1 MVAMTTAST
10 TPRLRLGAHW
20 MALLRRFRWV
30 GHPIT
35 IFVSLQIVWVAI
47 TLIWVIWFVGA
58 QQEIASLAQRF
69 GREVFDSRVTMS
81 ILVTGC
87 VLLGVLLVGTISL
100 FVFGQ
105 RQSAAARQHRN
116 FVSSV
121 THELKSP
128 LASLQLSFETMSTR
142 ELDPPT
148 SAKLMRMI
156 DTDIERLRRLVDQI
170 LVAGRLDR
178 GALGFDDEVIQVDFR
193 QLVHQVLEHLTFL
206 DPEVASRIE
215 IECDPGTKV
224 KAPRQ
229 ALMLILNN
237 LIENAVKYSPRRSKI
252 TAACTDGPNET
263 FIYVRDQ
270 GHGLD
275 KKDMRRIFKMFHRS
289 ESAVKKA
296 IPGTGLGLY
305 IVRSAVR
312 ILGGRVWVESP
323 GRDKGTTFYVS
334 LPKNVMPAR
343 KGLKANG

>member
-1 MVAMTTAST
+1 MAMAST

-20 MALLRRFRWV
+20 MALLRRFRWMT
-30 GHPIT
+30 HPIT
-35 IFVSLQIVWVAI
+35 IFVSLQIVWLAI

-69 GREVFDSRVTMS
+69 GREVFDSRVTVS
-81 ILVTGC
+81 ILVVGC
-87 VLLGVLLVGTISL
+87 VLLGVLLVGTITL

-105 RQSAAARQHRN
+105 RQSYQARQHRN

-128 LASLQLSFETMSTR
+128 LASLQLSFETMTSR

-148 SAKLMRMI
+148 SARLMRII

-178 GALGFDDEVIQVDFR
+178 GALGFDDEVLDLDFR
-193 QLVHQVLEHLTFL
+193 QLINSVQESLIYL
-206 DPEVASRIE
+206 DPAVGSRLE
-215 IECDPGTKV
+215 IECEPGTKIR
-224 KAPRQ
+224 APRQ
-229 ALMLILNN
+229 ALLLILNN
-237 LIENAVKYSPRRSKI
+237 LLENAVKYSPRESRI
-252 TAACTDGPNET
+252 TVACTDGPNET
-263 FIYVRDQ
+263 FFYVRDQ
-270 GHGLD
+270 GYGLD

-305 IVRSAVR
+305 IVKSAVR
-312 ILGGRVWVESP
+312 VLGGRVWVESP
-323 GRDKGTTFYVS
+323 GRNKGTTFYVS
-334 LPKNVMPAR
+334 LPKAPAVSR
-343 KGLKANG
+343 KGRDGYA